1 MQQEQT
7 EVAPALFTV
16 ERFAEKHHTWAT
28 QAAIRNHIL
37 NARDRFNSRGERIG
51 GNGLAEAGAIIRVGR
66 RVLVHEANFFKWLA
80 SQQRK
85 AA

>member
-1 MQQEQT
+1 MQQQT

-37 NARDRFNSRGERIG
+37 NARDRFNSKGERIR
-51 GNGLAEAGAIIRVGR
+51 GNGLAESGAIVRIGR
-66 RVLVHEANFFKWLA
+66 RVLIDEEKFFAWLA
-80 SQQRK
+80 SRQQK